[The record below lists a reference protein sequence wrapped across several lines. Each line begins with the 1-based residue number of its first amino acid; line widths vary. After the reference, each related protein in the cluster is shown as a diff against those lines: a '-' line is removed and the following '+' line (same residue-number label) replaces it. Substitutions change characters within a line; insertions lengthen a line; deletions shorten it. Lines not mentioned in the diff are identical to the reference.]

1 MKQSLTFSGAQVY
14 DRHSNFTRPRLPY
27 VRLESPTSGPLQ
39 NFVRLLRSDE
49 SAKASLVLE
58 VARWVAFS
66 YRLLSRDELVAA
78 VVTSNELGAAHQQC
92 ASGES
97 KKAVID
103 TAKLLDQCTG
113 FLEVARDGS
122 VTMPDTVLRTYIL
135 SPATSAL
142 NPCQEAKVH
151 ERIAMVCLRHLQ
163 CIHPETIFRP
173 WLLTGRL
180 LKGEIEPC
188 RLRSYSVAFWH
199 EHFRHAEN
207 HSRCLSYF
215 LDKIVRSAVGYDT
228 NHIPQSVK
236 SDRRV
241 NYGFWLCCLYDL
253 RSAGA
258 IYSQMGPEI
267 DYQHPC
273 GETPLH
279 IAAANACPNMLGLL
293 LSKGAAARYRKEDV
307 NKGPQFSPVSKD
319 SEAAATLCI
328 HGPEKAP
335 PRLSCAYHPSRLCQK
350 ELTPL
355 HLAAN
360 NGHVEIVKL
369 LLEADFNVNAVTAGS
384 LDTPLHLAAKAGHE
398 TIVRCLLHHGA
409 DPGERNAASETAW
422 QVTVE
427 ERHTS
432 VAELLMQPNVRA
444 KGRDFRNTEHL
455 EEVLGE
461 SSHVNLSD
469 RLRPPRLE
477 DESMAYQLRSLTVQA
492 PQQTL
497 RNDSSSCEQ
506 NGDDGPEGGGN
517 DGWCIVTKSDVQM
530 EVG

>member
-1 MKQSLTFSGAQVY
+1 MKRSLTFSDAQVY
-14 DRHSNFTRPRLPY
+14 DRHPNFTRTRLPY
-27 VRLESPTSGPLQ
+27 VRPEGPTSGPLQ

-58 VARWVAFS
+58 AARWVAFS
-66 YRLLSRDELVAA
+66 CRPLSGDELVAA
-78 VVTSNELGAAHQQC
+78 VVTLNELGGAHQQC

-97 KKAVID
+97 KKTVID
-103 TAKLLDQCTG
+103 TAKLLDQCAG

-122 VTMPDTVLRTYIL
+122 VTIPDAILRTYIL
-135 SPATSAL
+135 SPAISAL

-163 CIHPETIFRP
+163 CIHPEAIFRP
-173 WLLTGRL
+173 WLLTARL

-188 RLRSYSVAFWH
+188 RLRSYSAAFWH
-199 EHFRHAEN
+199 EHFRHAES
-207 HSRCLSYF
+207 HSRCLSYL
-215 LDKIVRSAVGYDT
+215 LDKTVRSAVGYDT
-228 NHIPQSVK
+228 DHIPQSVK

-241 NYGFWLCCLYDL
+241 NDGFWLCCLYDL
-253 RSAGA
+253 RSTGA
-258 IYSQMGPEI
+258 IYLQMGAEI

-293 LSKGAAARYRKEDV
+293 LSKGAAARYRKSDM
-307 NKGPQFSPVSKD
+307 NKGPQFPPVSKHF
-319 SEAAATLCI
+319 EVAATLCI
-328 HGPEKAP
+328 HGAEKASP
-335 PRLSCAYHPSRLCQK
+335 GLSCAYGPGHLCRK

-360 NGHVEIVKL
+360 NGHVEIAKL
-369 LLEADFNVNAVTAGS
+369 LLEADFNANAVTAGS

-398 TIVRCLLHHGA
+398 AIVRCLLHYGA
-409 DPGERNAASETAW
+409 DPGERNAASKTAW
-422 QVTVE
+422 QVAVE
-427 ERHTS
+427 ERHTP
-432 VAELLMQPNVRA
+432 VVKLLMQP
-444 KGRDFRNTEHL
+444 DFQNTEHL

-461 SSHVNLSD
+461 SNHVNPSD
-469 RLRPPRLE
+469 RPRSSRLE
-477 DESMAYQLRSLTVQA
+477 DESMAHQLRSLTVQA
-492 PQQTL
+492 PRQTL

-517 DGWCIVTKSDVQM
+517 DGWCVVTKSDVQM